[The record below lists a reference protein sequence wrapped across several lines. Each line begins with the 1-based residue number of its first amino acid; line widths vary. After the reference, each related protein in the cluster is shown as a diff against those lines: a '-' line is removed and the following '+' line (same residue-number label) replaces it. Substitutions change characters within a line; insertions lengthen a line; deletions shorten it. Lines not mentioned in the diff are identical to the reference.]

1 MESGWA
7 HEPMTSANRSLLQ
20 MVLATDSS
28 LSAGE
33 RATMERLV
41 NGQTDTPV
49 VGASGAD
56 DRLLTQ
62 KQAAQMLS
70 VSRVTIWRMTKECVL
85 HPTEILP
92 GTWRYPYREL
102 AAFARVAGSKPCV
115 GTRDVK
121 SAA

>member
-1 MESGWA
+1 MNA
-7 HEPMTSANRSLLQ
+7 TSRTLLQ
-20 MVLATDSS
+20 TVIATDTTLSLAERSS
-28 LSAGE
+28 VQRLINGDVDAPSAILAG
-33 RATMERLV
+33 ADERLLV
-41 NGQTDTPV
+41 
-49 VGASGAD
+49 
-56 DRLLTQ
+56 TQ

-102 AAFARVAGSKPCV
+102 AALARVGGSEPRA
-115 GTRDVK
+115 GTRDEK